1 MGWHMRT
8 KTKVKLLVI
17 VFIIMA
23 GFNIFLY
30 TFDKIVTPIVMVV
43 ADAEMRAK
51 AIEII
56 NTCSIEQ
63 YSKDFN
69 YDSIIKVEKDR
80 DGNITM
86 LKADTLQLNKIASQ
100 VALESQKRIRELGNV
115 GIKLPIGYILKN
127 NILAY
132 LGPSITIK
140 MQPIGHIETKY
151 SSDFESVGINQTRH
165 KIYVQ
170 VRTEVRVILPLRSN
184 NIEVRNEIPISET
197 IIIGKVP
204 DTSINLDLQSAGF
217 KLPNK

>member
-1 MGWHMRT
+1 MGWHMKT

-23 GFNIFLY
+23 VFNIFLY
-30 TFDKIVTPIVMVV
+30 TFDKIVTPTVMVV

>member
-115 GIKLPIGYILKN
+115 GIKLPIGYIFKN

-204 DTSINLDLQSAGF
+204 DTSINLDLQGAGF
-217 KLPNK
+217 KLPNQ